1 MLLSR
6 ELGEVTSD
14 LVQLVGLLAIGLV
27 EGLRA
32 YAESEPFHLLLDIV
46 TTSIAVDLL
55 VGDGVVALAIDDVEE
70 GSDLGEAC
78 LDGIE

>member
-27 EGLRA
+27 EGLRT
-32 YAESEPFHLLLDIV
+32 YTEGESLHLLLDIV
-46 TTSIAVDLL
+46 TTCIAVDLL
-55 VGDGVVALAIDDVEE
+55 VGDGVITLTIDDVEE
-70 GSDLGEAC
+70 GSDLREAC